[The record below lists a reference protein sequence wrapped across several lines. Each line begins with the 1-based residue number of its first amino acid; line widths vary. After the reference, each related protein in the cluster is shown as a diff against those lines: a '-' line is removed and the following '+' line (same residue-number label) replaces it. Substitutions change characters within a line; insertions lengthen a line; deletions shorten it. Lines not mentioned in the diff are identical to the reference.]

1 MKKLLPIFI
10 IGILILSGLGAV
22 GFTNI
27 STKTEINNILI
38 EKSENIALTF
48 SPFTIEK
55 SDKEYIDINMDGVS
69 TYFSS
74 PGNPILPMVVKTSEL
89 PFNACNIKVEVI
101 INNIQDYKIDKE
113 IRPGPPHIP
122 LIATEEAVPIVS
134 VKNDKIYSSEEL
146 YPLTWY
152 DKDISVGLNDDNVR
166 VTNVAIHLYPVRYS
180 PKLNKISVAESA
192 EIKITYDL
200 SDNNPFQAEDKYD
213 MVIIAPRRFSIALNK
228 LVKHKNS
235 HSIET
240 RLKTTEWIYREYK
253 DIGVDKPEQ
262 IKYFIKDAIEKN
274 NITYVLLVGGLKS
287 QIYANPCESLNY
299 GAIGWYVPV
308 RYHNFYDN
316 PEHPLSFA
324 KIYDPGVISDLYYA
338 DVYKYNESSGQNE
351 FENWDS
357 NGDGIMGA
365 WNFLPDET
373 VENDTLDLYPDVIV
387 GRLAC
392 SNIIE
397 VRTVVNKIIN
407 YEKKTYGS
415 SWFKKIVVISGD
427 GFMDQEDLN
436 FQWDTTNLSEGKY
449 TIFGQSRVGDGPSGV
464 PDKIEITIDRSV
476 ATDITF
482 NHDDNLR
489 IDKYPNLPIAEIVSI
504 SNGDIL
510 GNTDFVNNSI
520 DEKYAYGNSQNGWAN
535 INFTDGILHIRGKTY
550 DPEPYGNITNIRV
563 WILNEDGDIVFDETR
578 YDCEMYYEGE
588 WVTGDKELKGGGGAL
603 YYMPEEFEQ
612 EVIWASNGNLTG
624 PDDILDSIR
633 DGCGFAFMSGHG
645 SPNVWSDHFPGIPG
659 NRIFGSIPS
668 LFSISF
674 KPTGL
679 PVIPINPL
687 SNMKNWNKLP
697 IVLIG
702 GCHNSQ
708 FNVSLIPTFLD
719 KNGKRYTW
727 CHGTPT
733 PECFSWV
740 FVKMPR
746 QGAIA
751 TIGNTGLGYGV
762 PGKDCLVEGLDGGIC
777 IEFFKQYAID
787 FDHNEGSAIL
797 GNVYT
802 DTLRAYHNQFDM
814 GFLDHAKS
822 LTQWVLLGDPS
833 LMIGGYP

>member
-10 IGILILSGLGAV
+10 IGILIFSGLGAV

-27 STKTEINNILI
+27 STNTQKNNMID
-38 EKSENIALTF
+38 EKSEYIALTF
-48 SPFTIEK
+48 SPLKIEK
-55 SDKEYIDINMDGVS
+55 FNKDYTEINLEGIS
-69 TYFSS
+69 TYLSS
-74 PGNPILPMVVKTSEL
+74 PGKPVLPKVVKTLEL
-89 PFNACNIKVEVI
+89 PFTACNIKIEVI
-101 INNIQDYKIDKE
+101 VNKFQELKIDQE
-113 IRPGPPHIP
+113 IRPGSPHIP
-122 LIATEEAVPIVS
+122 LIATEEALPIVT
-134 VKNDKIYSSEEL
+134 VKNDKIYSSEDL
-146 YPLTWY
+146 FPLTWY
-152 DKDISVGLNDDNVR
+152 DKDISVGLNENNER

-192 EIKITYDL
+192 DIKITYDL

-213 MVIIAPRRFSIALNK
+213 MVVIAPRRFSIALNK
-228 LVKHKNS
+228 LIRHKNS

-240 RLKTTEWIYREYK
+240 RLKTTESIYREYK
-253 DIGVDKPEQ
+253 DKGVDKPEQ

-287 QIYANPCESLNY
+287 QIYANPCEHLNY
-299 GAIGWYVPV
+299 GARGWYVPV

-316 PEHPLSFA
+316 PEHPLSFE

-357 NGDGIMGA
+357 NDDGIMGA
-365 WNFLPDET
+365 WNFLPDES

-392 SNIIE
+392 RNIIE
-397 VRTVVNKIIN
+397 VRSVVNKIIN

-415 SWFKKIVVISGD
+415 SWFKKMVVISGD
-427 GFMDQEDLN
+427 GFMDQEDLD

-449 TIFGQSRVGDGPSGV
+449 TIYAQSRVGDGPSGV
-464 PDKIEITIDRSV
+464 PDVIEVTIDRDVNTSL
-476 ATDITF
+476 TF
-482 NHDDNLR
+482 NHDDNTR
-489 IDKYPNLPIAEIVSI
+489 INGYPTLPIAEIVSV
-504 SNGDIL
+504 STGDIL
-510 GNTDFVNNSI
+510 GKTNYFENISEN
-520 DEKYAYGNSQNGWAN
+520 YAYGNSQNGWAN
-535 INFTDGILHIRGKTY
+535 LNFSDGVLHIRGKTY
-550 DPEPYGNITNIRV
+550 DPKAYGNVTNIRV
-563 WILNEDGDIVFDETR
+563 WVLNEDEEIVFDETR

-588 WVTGDKELKGGGGAL
+588 WVTGSKVLKGGGGAL
-603 YYMPEEFEQ
+603 YYMPEEFKQ
-612 EVIWASNGNLTG
+612 EVIWASNGKLTG
-624 PDDILDSIR
+624 PDDILNSLR
-633 DGCGFAFMSGHG
+633 EGCGFAFLSGHG
-645 SPNVWSDHFPGIPG
+645 SPNVWTDHFPGIPG
-659 NRIFGSIPS
+659 NRRSGSIPALS
-668 LFSISF
+668 SISYW
-674 KPTGL
+674 PIGL
-679 PVIPINPL
+679 PVFPVYPMNKI
-687 SNMKNWNKLP
+687 KNWNKLP
-697 IVLIG
+697 VVLIG

-708 FNVSLIPTFLD
+708 FNVSMIPTFLD
-719 KNGKRYTW
+719 GNGKKYTW

-740 FVKMPR
+740 LVQMPR

-777 IEFFKQYAID
+777 IEFFKQYGID
-787 FDHNEGSAIL
+787 YNNKGSAIL

-814 GFLDHAKS
+814 DFLDHAKS